1 MERCI
6 VNLEHFSRNH
16 KKSLEFLKLGYTES
30 LCTLQMKL
38 SNSTKP
44 QNQSFASFL
53 LAFSLFGL
61 FWQDHVNPP
70 NRHHDVNLVKP
81 SEVQQIDEWMNGFYK
96 PTQSPG
102 FHDDFGS

>member
-1 MERCI
+1 MD
-6 VNLEHFSRNH
+6 LEHFSRNN
-16 KKSLEFLKLGYTES
+16 KNSPQFLKLRYTQS

-38 SNSTKP
+38 SNSAKQ
-44 QNQSFASFL
+44 QNHSFASVL

-61 FWQDHVNPP
+61 FWPDNVNPP
-70 NRHHDVNLVKP
+70 NRQNDVNLVKP
-81 SEVQQIDEWMNGFYK
+81 SEVQQIDEWINGFYK